1 MNKTSLLIPIGSIW
15 CFFFCIAISSCSRPE
30 QPRPAPSPAFY
41 HWKTQLQLTQAER
54 TYLDSIGANKLYV
67 KFFDVDWD
75 ASTSQPVPLATIE
88 MDTSRLSGITIVP
101 AVFITNRT
109 LLNLPMP
116 QVDTLAELIF
126 KKILS
131 LEYRLPQEVQFDC
144 DWTPQTQVKYFALLA
159 SFRLHCS
166 RHPSTATRPPSL
178 SATIRLHQ
186 LKYFEKTGVPPVDRG
201 MLMCYNMGDLE
212 DWETENSIL
221 DLAATKTY
229 LPENASVKYPI
240 PLDFALPLFR
250 WGVLFRDGRLI
261 KLLNDLGAA
270 DLQDTSR
277 FTKIATNRY
286 VATKSTYLRAHYL
299 YEGDQLRLEGVSSE
313 ALQELAKLLGGSSSD
328 NPITVSFYHLDTSVM
343 HLFPKEKIREALR
356 QF

>member
-1 MNKTSLLIPIGSIW
+1 MNKTSLLIIIGAIW
-15 CFFFCIAISSCSRPE
+15 CYFFCIAISSCSRPE

-41 HWKTQLQLTQAER
+41 HWKTQLLLTQAER
-54 TYLDSIGANKLYV
+54 AYLDSIGANKLYV

-75 ASTSQPVPLATIE
+75 ASTSQPAPLAAVE
-88 MDTSRLSGITIVP
+88 LDTSRLGGISIVP
-101 AVFITNRT
+101 TVFITNRT
-109 LLNLPMP
+109 LLNLPMH
-116 QVDTLAELIF
+116 QLDTLAELIF
-126 KKILS
+126 KKIVS
-131 LEYRLPQEVQFDC
+131 LHNSLPQEVQFDC
-144 DWTPQTQVKYFALLA
+144 DWTAQTQAKYFALLA
-159 SFRLHCS
+159 SFKLLCS
-166 RHPSTATRPPSL
+166 RHPPTASRPPSL

-201 MLMCYNMGDLE
+201 MLMCYNMGNLE

-229 LPENASVKYPI
+229 LPENARIKYPI

-250 WGVLFRDGRLI
+250 WGVLFRDGRMI
-261 KLLNDLGAA
+261 KLLNDLNATE
-270 DLQDTSR
+270 LQDTSR
-277 FTKIATNRY
+277 FTKIASNRY
-286 VATKSTYLRAHYL
+286 EITKSTYLQAHYL

-313 ALQELAKLLGGSSSD
+313 ALLELAKLLGESRSD
-328 NPITVSFYHLDTSVM
+328 TPITVSFYHLDTSVI